1 MSMTKNT
8 KNTRNTKNT
17 ETAAERNAP
26 RQVETR
32 SKKSELPTSI
42 TGPGGDYEPPANTSK
57 PAAPTK

>member
-8 KNTRNTKNT
+8 KNTRDAKDT
-17 ETAAERNAP
+17 ETAAEQNAP
-26 RQVETR
+26 RQVAAR

-42 TGPGGDYEPPANTSK
+42 KGPGGDYEPPTTTTK